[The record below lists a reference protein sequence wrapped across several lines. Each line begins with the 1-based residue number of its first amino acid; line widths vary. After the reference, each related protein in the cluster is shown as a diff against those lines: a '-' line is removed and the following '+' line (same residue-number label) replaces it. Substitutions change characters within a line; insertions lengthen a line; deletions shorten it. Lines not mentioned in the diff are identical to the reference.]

1 MKWEIFPFN
10 QNQRKWVTVL
20 LTNISRVGE
29 LFWNYLCM
37 FEVFENFTSFPY
49 RNFLKISSWD
59 FPFTGTVSRN
69 WMVFM
74 LRRRTFLIIKKIPP
88 DFSATFSKFS
98 LDFKM
103 NRKSTKDLQK
113 LYFCRFLMRSYG
125 KSCKTECC
133 AVLFWP
139 VARGYWLLSFS

>member
-1 MKWEIFPFN
+1 
-10 QNQRKWVTVL
+10 
-20 LTNISRVGE
+20 
-29 LFWNYLCM
+29 M

-103 NRKSTKDLQK
+103 NRKICKNFT
-113 LYFCRFLMRSYG
+113 FAGFLCEVMAKVVRRN
-125 KSCKTECC
+125 
-133 AVLFWP
+133 AVL
-139 VARGYWLLSFS
+139 YSFDQ